1 MNLKAIDAAIAAYR
15 TNLDE
20 GDVSRL
26 AFFRELWGVQ
36 AEAASHVDL
45 GYEVPDADS
54 LKTWARH
61 GEPVLSHAPVKIEA
75 AALAA
80 AYVESFVELLED
92 DGMDEDAARIGAM
105 AAALALRAFLE
116 GPATAVE
123 RALREAGADEPHS
136 VRCPVCGGEAA
147 VAQVS
152 GAPAGQGRAK
162 RLWCAQC
169 GCAWEFERVR
179 CVRCGTQ
186 NQSRLHYFNLEG
198 DEAHRLAT
206 CDECGGYTRTVYE
219 EDALAPFSFEVEDVV
234 MAKLDLVAYQR
245 AAADAAAEAQR

>member
-75 AALAA
+75 AALA
-80 AYVESFVELLED
+80 
-92 DGMDEDAARIGAM
+92 GAM
-105 AAALALRAFLE
+105 ERLAEVLAA
-116 GPATAVE
+116 
-123 RALREAGADEPHS
+123 
-136 VRCPVCGGEAA
+136 CGGFAASTSEA
-147 VAQVS
+147 
-152 GAPAGQGRAK
+152 
-162 RLWCAQC
+162 L
-169 GCAWEFERVR
+169 
-179 CVRCGTQ
+179 
-186 NQSRLHYFNLEG
+186 SR
-198 DEAHRLAT
+198 T
-206 CDECGGYTRTVYE
+206 
-219 EDALAPFSFEVEDVV
+219 SW
-234 MAKLDLVAYQR
+234 
-245 AAADAAAEAQR
+245 

>member
-75 AALAA
+75 AALADA
-80 AYVESFVELLED
+80 MERLAEVL
-92 DGMDEDAARIGAM
+92 AARGGF
-105 AAALALRAFLE
+105 AASTSEALSR
-116 GPATAVE
+116 T
-123 RALREAGADEPHS
+123 S
-136 VRCPVCGGEAA
+136 WEAA
-147 VAQVS
+147 TRLPMWSRSSSCSRTTAWTRTR
-152 GAPAGQGRAK
+152 PASARW
-162 RLWCAQC
+162 RRRWP
-169 GCAWEFERVR
+169 
-179 CVRCGTQ
+179 CVR
-186 NQSRLHYFNLEG
+186 F
-198 DEAHRLAT
+198 
-206 CDECGGYTRTVYE
+206 
-219 EDALAPFSFEVEDVV
+219 
-234 MAKLDLVAYQR
+234 
-245 AAADAAAEAQR
+245 

>member
-75 AALAA
+75 AALAGAMERLAEVLAARGGFAASTSEALSRTSWERMVAASDLVLAGCNPA

-92 DGMDEDAARIGAM
+92 DGMDEETREIARR
-105 AAALALRAFLE
+105 LSL
-116 GPATAVE
+116 
-123 RALREAGADEPHS
+123 
-136 VRCPVCGGEAA
+136 
-147 VAQVS
+147 
-152 GAPAGQGRAK
+152 GQGNVT
-162 RLWCAQC
+162 LWTKQTNSA
-169 GCAWEFERVR
+169 
-179 CVRCGTQ
+179 
-186 NQSRLHYFNLEG
+186 
-198 DEAHRLAT
+198 
-206 CDECGGYTRTVYE
+206 
-219 EDALAPFSFEVEDVV
+219 APCSSSEP
-234 MAKLDLVAYQR
+234 
-245 AAADAAAEAQR
+245 